1 MADRPGDASDPR
13 LPPLETTTWLIQRAK
28 AGDEAARN
36 RLFGRYVPILSRWVH
51 QRLPQSGRDTAETA
65 DLVQLTLMRA
75 FANLD
80 AFETRGEGAF
90 LGYLRQILLNAIR
103 DETRRAAV
111 RRAPRPVD
119 ESLPD
124 AGPGPLE
131 RTIGRDTLAR
141 YETGLLRLTAAQREA
156 ILLKV
161 ECGYSTAEI
170 AVAMGRTPDAARML
184 VARALLDLAEF
195 MREPV

>member
-1 MADRPGDASDPR
+1 MADPVGDAPEAR

-51 QRLPQSGRDTAETA
+51 QRLPRSGRDTAETA

-75 FANLD
+75 FARLD
-80 AFETRGEGAF
+80 TFESRGEGAF
-90 LGYLRQILLNAIR
+90 LGYLRHILLNAIR

-111 RRAPRPVD
+111 RRAPQPVD
-119 ESLPD
+119 DALPD

-131 RTIGRDTLAR
+131 RTIGRDTLER
-141 YETGLLRLTAAQREA
+141 YENGLLRLTGPQREA
-156 ILLKV
+156 VLLKV

-170 AVAMGRTPDAARML
+170 ALAMGRTPDAARML

-195 MREPV
+195 MREPA